1 MDSSIPREELMEKIA
16 EFTLMDDTYMTAFF
30 DGQPELIGFV
40 LRIILGR
47 NDLTVKKIQVQTE
60 LRNMQGHSSVLDV
73 FAVDDKNTQYDI
85 EVQSRSD
92 GAKPKRA
99 RFYSGLIDSHTLAP
113 GEDYEM
119 LPEKYVIFFTE
130 NDVFGKCL
138 PIYTVSRRIDE
149 LDYAPF
155 NDCEHIIYVNGSLI
169 NDTPL
174 GKLVHDFKCKV
185 PEEMFYKPL
194 AERAYNL
201 KETTGGNENMCRIME
216 ELNDKAE
223 KRRSLRIA
231 SKMLNEGD
239 TIEKVVKCCELT
251 LDEVKKLAE
260 ESKKLNS

>member
-1 MDSSIPREELMEKIA
+1 MDSIIPHEELIEKIA

-30 DGQPELIGFV
+30 DGQPELIGLV

-47 NDLTVKKIQVQTE
+47 NDLTVKKTQVQTE
-60 LRNMQGHSSVLDV
+60 LRNMQGHSSVRDV

-99 RFYSGLIDSHTLAP
+99 RFYSGLIDSHTLSP
-113 GEDYEM
+113 GEDYDK
-119 LPEKYVIFFTE
+119 LPEKYIIFFTE
-130 NDVFGKCL
+130 NDVFGKGL
-138 PIYTVSRRIDE
+138 PVYTISRRIDE

-185 PEEMFYKPL
+185 PAEMFYRPL

-201 KETTGGNENMCRIME
+201 KETLGGNENMCRIME
-216 ELNDKAE
+216 DLSVKVKKEI
-223 KRRSLRIA
+223 SLQIA
-231 SKMLNEGD
+231 SSMLEDNVSIEKIAKYCKLTLNEVR
-239 TIEKVVKCCELT
+239 E
-251 LDEVKKLAE
+251 LAE
-260 ESKKLNS
+260 NKDKLS